1 MSQFEKVRRQKPEAF
16 LREVGIRLETFMV
29 LVHKISAYLHEEQ
42 AQHPGKRRGRKSSL
56 CLEDRLLLTLYYLR
70 HYEILLRLGGQFGIH
85 ESYACKIY
93 HQMLDILL
101 KVLEMKSRNELFN
114 SDLDT
119 ILIDAT
125 EQPIE
130 RPKRRQR
137 AYYSGKKRGHTIK
150 VQLVVCLTT
159 LQIYSV
165 ICSKGRVHDFRI
177 LKESKLRISSEI
189 KKLADLGYQGLDKL
203 YENSETPVKKS
214 KKKPVTK
221 EDRKYN
227 RALAEVRIYI
237 EHVNRRCKIFRITK
251 DVYRGKHKNYGKS
264 WNVIAALV
272 NLRYAA

>member
-1 MSQFEKVRRQKPEAF
+1 
-16 LREVGIRLETFMV
+16 
-29 LVHKISAYLHEEQ
+29 
-42 AQHPGKRRGRKSSL
+42 
-56 CLEDRLLLTLYYLR
+56 
-70 HYEILLRLGGQFGIH
+70 
-85 ESYACKIY
+85 
-93 HQMLDILL
+93 MLDILL
-101 KVLEMKSRNELFN
+101 KVLKMKGRKELLN

-119 ILIDAT
+119 ILIDAP

-130 RPKRRQR
+130 RPKRRHR
-137 AYYSGKKRGHTIK
+137 AYYSGKKKCHTIK
-150 VQLVVCLTT
+150 VQVVVCLRA

-189 KKLADLGYQGLDKL
+189 KKLGDLGYQGRDKL

-214 KKKPVTK
+214 KKKPLTK

-227 RALAEVRIYI
+227 REVSEIRIYI

-251 DVYRGKHKNYGKS
+251 EVYRGKHKNYGKT

>member
-1 MSQFEKVRRQKPEAF
+1 MSQFEKVRRQKPEEV
-16 LREVGIRLETFMV
+16 LREVGIRLETFML
-29 LVHKISAYLHEEQ
+29 LVTKIRAYLHQEQ
-42 AQHPGKRRGRKSSL
+42 EKRPVKRRGRKSSL

-70 HYEILLRLGGQFGIH
+70 HYETLLRLGGQFGIH

-93 HQMLDILL
+93 HQMLNILL
-101 KVLEMKSRNELFN
+101 KVLDMKGRKELLN

-119 ILIDAT
+119 IIIDVT

-137 AYYSGKKRGHTIK
+137 AYYSGKKSRHTIRIQ
-150 VQLVVCLTT
+150 VVVCLMT

-165 ICSKGRVHDFRI
+165 ICKKGRVHDFRI

-189 KKLADLGYQGLDKL
+189 KKLGDSGYQGLEKL

-214 KKKPVTK
+214 KNKPLTK
-221 EDRKYN
+221 EARKYT
-227 RALAEVRIYI
+227 RELSKVRIAI

-251 DVYRGKHKNYGKS
+251 EVYRGKHKNYGKT